1 MIIDN
6 LIPTVTSVGG
16 GFLIGIILG
25 YFIKKIIKILMFVTG
40 GIIALLL
47 YLQHQQLITVNIEKL
62 EAVSS
67 YILTSVASS
76 FDKMT
81 QLDTT
86 TSLGIPLT
94 ASMTAGFTV
103 GFIKS

>member
-1 MIIDN
+1 
-6 LIPTVTSVGG
+6 
-16 GFLIGIILG
+16 
-25 YFIKKIIKILMFVTG
+25 MFVTG